1 MVATCVGR
9 RIASLLSRTII
20 ATDNITGSSNINIS
34 RLRRIQSISFAAHA
48 IRRRQPIRYLSVGVS
63 CSSLSNTHTT
73 CGTPSFKRYNNNRS
87 YYPQNIINSSAS
99 YSQTTNI
106 NRRRCFSSSTG
117 NGDNG
122 DGDGEPVL
130 LIDIEDMQRTILEE
144 SSVMAK
150 ELSNNGYYTTTNF
163 LSNSVITLL
172 RSQSITLRSMG
183 RFEQSWSEKIIDG
196 TKIRFDKDGVFA
208 CEPDGQDYYDAPD
221 LIVYMSILLQ
231 TLPAALNDEM
241 MQLQT
246 QIQSKIPNAATTTI
260 VDDGAAQ
267 DLSNSSFN
275 AKLAVTSPGGSKYPL
290 HIDNP
295 QGIDAGDT
303 RKLTCILYLNPEY
316 NKDEDGGELR
326 LLLPSSST
334 DKKTEMVDL
343 TPEGGRL
350 LMFWS
355 DEMPH
360 EVLPTAPNGNKDDRS
375 LDRYALTVW
384 IPTTNVTKLHNETSK
399 FRNLK
404 DLAFPAS

>member
-1 MVATCVGR
+1 M
-9 RIASLLSRTII
+9 
-20 ATDNITGSSNINIS
+20 
-34 RLRRIQSISFAAHA
+34 
-48 IRRRQPIRYLSVGVS
+48 
-63 CSSLSNTHTT
+63 
-73 CGTPSFKRYNNNRS
+73 
-87 YYPQNIINSSAS
+87 NSSVS
-99 YSQTTNI
+99 YSQTNNI

-122 DGDGEPVL
+122 DIDNGDGDGEPAL

-183 RFEQSWSEKIIDG
+183 RFEQSWSEKIMDG
-196 TKIRFDKDGVFA
+196 SKIRFDKDGVFA

-231 TLPAALNDEM
+231 TLPAALNDQM

-246 QIQSKIPNAATTTI
+246 QMQIPTTTI
-260 VDDGAAQ
+260 IDDGAAQ

-316 NKDEDGGELR
+316 NKEEDGGELR

-343 TPEGGRL
+343 TPEGGRF

-360 EVLPTAPNGNKDDRS
+360 EVLPTAPNGSKDDPS